1 MYTHAVFCHV
11 LSLCSTAHQRA
22 VKRNEEQ
29 GETIGELERDYE
41 EVKRASEQFEEDVQ
55 RKAGQAVELEDAQV
69 RGWVGKGCGLWGEG
83 PSGACIE
90 CTRTHT

>member
-1 MYTHAVFCHV
+1 MLVCV
-11 LSLCSTAHQRA
+11 RVCVCLCVCLPCPPCSTAHQRA

-29 GETIGELERDYE
+29 DETIRDLERDYE

-69 RGWVGKGCGLWGEG
+69 SGRAGKGCGLWGRG
-83 PSGACIE
+83 ICL
-90 CTRTHT
+90 